1 MKYLIFLLL
10 PILVA
15 CGHNPTS
22 PPQIEKIEVVKRIQ
36 VPAELLQACPELK
49 STNPSKIEDILLE
62 DLDFIQTYGECRL
75 RHKKLLGAIQ
85 EVVK

>member
-10 PILVA
+10 PIFAA
-15 CGHNPTS
+15 CNHTPTI
-22 PPQIEKIEVVKRIQ
+22 PPEKIEIVKRIQ
-36 VPAELLQACPELK
+36 IPTELLQTCPELK
-49 STNPSKIEDILLE
+49 SVYPTKIEDILLE
-62 DLDFIQTYGECRL
+62 DLDFIQAYGECRL

>member
-10 PILVA
+10 PILAA
-15 CGHNPTS
+15 CGHNPTK
-22 PPQIEKIEVVKRIQ
+22 PEIQTVEVVKRIS
-36 VPAELLQACPELK
+36 VPAELLQSCPELK
-49 STNPSKIEDILLE
+49 SLNPTKLEDILLE
-62 DLDFIQTYGECRL
+62 DLEILQMYGECKL